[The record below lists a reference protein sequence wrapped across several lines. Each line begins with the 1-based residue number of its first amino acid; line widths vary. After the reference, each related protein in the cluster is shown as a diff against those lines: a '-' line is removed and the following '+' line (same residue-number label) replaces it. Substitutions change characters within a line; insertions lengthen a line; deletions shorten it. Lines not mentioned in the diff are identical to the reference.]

1 MGCGQNLFKEQ
12 LGLLLPMNAPE
23 ECRTGKKF
31 AIYLY
36 FNGRRKRWS

>member
-23 ECRTGKKF
+23 ECRTGKKTTDT
-31 AIYLY
+31 AET
-36 FNGRRKRWS
+36 S